1 MRKKFFVIGLQ
12 DGNAIKT
19 RLKEWWRSNVGPTSK
34 ISHELYFCLLSD
46 GWKSAVVGNEVLLIS
61 PDANSGEVEEQRL
74 TIHDEQNEDVQ
85 IPVAINQTDGFQAV
99 SEIFSRFIDSY
110 NGLKEHHVLRNQ
122 KDITGQ
128 LGEWVASVLYNAS
141 IAANGINQVW
151 DLVDAL
157 GIKYQVKSHAKSPTT
172 AARWTKIDYPG
183 DAPINFIIIVVFD
196 PNYRLQELYK
206 IPFHETLRLRT
217 GSFILNWSQ
226 VNEYKVENLSTF
238 LMENGLGFIAN
249 V

>member
-1 MRKKFFVIGLQ
+1 MRKKFFVISLQ

-85 IPVAINQTDGFQAV
+85 IPVAINQTHGFQAV

-141 IAANGINQVW
+141 IAANGINQAW

-157 GIKYQVKSHAKSPTT
+157 WIKYQVKSHAKSPTT
-172 AARWTKIDYPG
+172 AAR
-183 DAPINFIIIVVFD
+183 
-196 PNYRLQELYK
+196 
-206 IPFHETLRLRT
+206 
-217 GSFILNWSQ
+217 
-226 VNEYKVENLSTF
+226 
-238 LMENGLGFIAN
+238 
-249 V
+249 